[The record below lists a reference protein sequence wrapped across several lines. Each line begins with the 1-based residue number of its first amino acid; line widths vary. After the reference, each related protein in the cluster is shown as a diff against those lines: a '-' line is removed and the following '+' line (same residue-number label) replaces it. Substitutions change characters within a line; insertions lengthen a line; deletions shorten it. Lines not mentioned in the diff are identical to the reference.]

1 MDKTIHQITPLILP
15 QQTEKVALVV
25 NPHHLMV
32 REPGQGVEVMEDSL
46 EDQDNLLVTLVEVA
60 AVLVVLVVT
69 LDLVKM
75 VQLVE
80 MDCIQLTSLMHSV

>member
-1 MDKTIHQITPLILP
+1 MLEEQ
-15 QQTEKVALVV
+15 
-25 NPHHLMV
+25 
-32 REPGQGVEVMEDSL
+32 L
-46 EDQDNLLVTLVEVA
+46 EDQEVILETLVVAA
-60 AVLVVLVVT
+60 AVLVVLAVT